1 MQDDRQKESAEDNMY
16 LRFDLV
22 LSDVSAFL
30 FDGDYHWSQVS
41 LNTSTHSRTRDFY
54 PVIDRCGVIL
64 QLQLVKFLAFGNV
77 RYRSISFMKSIL
89 ILFVTMTRFSQR
101 LLIILRCALL

>member
-1 MQDDRQKESAEDNMY
+1 MQDDHHQESTEDNMY

-30 FDGDYHWSQVS
+30 FDGDYHWSQIS
-41 LNTSTHSRTRDFY
+41 LNKSNHSTNGDFY

-64 QLQLVKFLAFGNV
+64 QLQLVKFLACWN
-77 RYRSISFMKSIL
+77 Y
-89 ILFVTMTRFSQR
+89 
-101 LLIILRCALL
+101 

>member
-77 RYRSISFMKSIL
+77 RYRSISL
-89 ILFVTMTRFSQR
+89 
-101 LLIILRCALL
+101 

>member
-1 MQDDRQKESAEDNMY
+1 LSTTFLGT

-41 LNTSTHSRTRDFY
+41 LNKSAHSTNSGFFPIIGVEAVSIISGKVHKHKKVRQCHS
-54 PVIDRCGVIL
+54 
-64 QLQLVKFLAFGNV
+64 AN
-77 RYRSISFMKSIL
+77 
-89 ILFVTMTRFSQR
+89 
-101 LLIILRCALL
+101 